1 MIRKE
6 SHGPLEEALEFLGW
20 GKPGGARALPGLVP
34 GPPVAIR
41 AIAALLSILVRLTRR
56 HVVGEIDRPRGRS
69 GRGEGDLHMPDGA
82 EWTDSR
88 IVSLCLSAPE
98 SSRPEDVGLLSA
110 LVAHR
115 RPGAPLEENPWIPFD
130 PRPLPKGDA
139 PAPSGPPGA
148 GPGDLP
154 RGP

>member
-6 SHGPLEEALEFLGW
+6 SPGPLEEALEFLGW
-20 GKPGGARALPGLVP
+20 RKPGGVRTLHGLVP
-34 GPPVAIR
+34 EPPVAIR
-41 AIAALLSILVRLTRR
+41 AIAALLSLLVRLTRR
-56 HVVGEIDRPRGRS
+56 HAVGEIDRPRGRS
-69 GRGEGDLHMPDGA
+69 GRGEGDLQIPDGA

-130 PRPLPKGDA
+130 PRPLPKGDEA
-139 PAPSGPPGA
+139 ASSEPDEA

-154 RGP
+154 RDP